1 MSVNWEDYVYFSDSS
16 KSLLRASKDRGR
28 VKKGCEVGWKS
39 HPGYWRVG
47 INGKMYL
54 VHRVI
59 YEMLHGKIPDDKQ
72 VDHIDGDPSNNSP
85 SNLRLVSRTENQR
98 NMKKDKR
105 NKSGIAGVSRCV
117 VKNSRT
123 GKENVYWVAYW
134 RKVGG
139 GYARQ
144 GFPVSKLGEDLAK
157 SMAISKR
164 IEEMEKLNELGF
176 GYTSRHIYGE

>member
-1 MSVNWEDYVYFSDSS
+1 MSIRWEDYVYFSDSS
-16 KSLLRASKDRGR
+16 KSLLRASKDRGKA
-28 VKKGCEVGWKS
+28 KKDCEVGWKS
-39 HPGYWRVG
+39 YPGYWRVG

-54 VHRVI
+54 IHRVI
-59 YEMLHGKIPDDKQ
+59 YEMLHGKIPEGKQ

-85 SNLRLVSRTENQR
+85 SNLRLVSQPENQR
-98 NMKKDKR
+98 NMKKGKR
-105 NKSGIAGVSRCV
+105 NKSGVAGVTRCII
-117 VKNSRT
+117 KNKRT

-134 RKVGG
+134 GKIGG
-139 GYARQ
+139 GSARKN
-144 GFPVSKLGEDLAK
+144 FAVSKFGEEAAK